1 MADINP
7 IEAATRRLRL
17 ALDTLDAA
25 VERRSESDRESH
37 ALSAQVHTLDND
49 RARLAAELDAAA
61 ARGRALETVNREV
74 ARRIDVAVE
83 SISAVLDAKGG

>member
-1 MADINP
+1 MADMNP

-25 VERRSESDRESH
+25 VERRSESDRGSH
-37 ALSAQVHTLDND
+37 ALSAQVHVLDSD

-61 ARGRALETVNREV
+61 GRGRALETANREA
-74 ARRIDVAVE
+74 ARRIDAAMDG
-83 SISAVLDAKGG
+83 IRAVLDAKDA